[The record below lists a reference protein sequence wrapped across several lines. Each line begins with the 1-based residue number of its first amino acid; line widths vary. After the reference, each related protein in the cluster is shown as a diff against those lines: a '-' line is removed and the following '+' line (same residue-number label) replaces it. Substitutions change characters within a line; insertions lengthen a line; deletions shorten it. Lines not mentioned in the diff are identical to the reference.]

1 MREESIDERMRLNNA
16 TVDKHVRNLIERR
29 EWEAKS
35 LRSRTKVGN
44 GTLEGV
50 KDNGED
56 AEPDAS
62 AGVSQQPRESRESD
76 GETVLEAVLRDFV
89 QLCAPLI
96 QGGEAVGGR
105 RRLFVPRAFR
115 SSLLDTGGVGVSALV
130 LLKAL
135 EVWLLTECRW

>member
-1 MREESIDERMRLNNA
+1 MGEESIDERMPPNNT
-16 TVDKHVRNLIERR
+16 TVDEHVRDWVKRR
-29 EWEAKS
+29 EGETKT
-35 LRSRTKVGN
+35 LRSWTKIGN
-44 GTLEGV
+44 STLQGV

-76 GETVLEAVLRDFV
+76 GQTVLEAILRDLV
-89 QLCAPLI
+89 QLGAPLI
-96 QGGEAVGGR
+96 QRGEAVGGR

-115 SSLLDTGGVGVSALV
+115 CSLLDTGGVGISALV

-135 EVWLLTECRW
+135 EVWLFIKCR